1 MNTILL
7 LLLFIALL
15 VLIDVVF
22 RVIRRDPE
30 KRQAEKRLK
39 ELTEK
44 KYEFKD
50 LELVKEAKYSDLT
63 SLNSLLSRFPIFRRL
78 ARTLEQADVKR
89 PLGFFILIT
98 VVGVGIGLA
107 LSRVNLTLGVIELSF
122 GNPCSFQKKKRTS

>member
-39 ELTEK
+39 ELTDK
-44 KYEFKD
+44 KYEVED
-50 LELVKEAKYSDLT
+50 LELAKEAKYSDLT
-63 SLNSLLSRFPIFRRL
+63 SLNSLFQDSYLS
-78 ARTLEQADVKR
+78 
-89 PLGFFILIT
+89 
-98 VVGVGIGLA
+98 
-107 LSRVNLTLGVIELSF
+107 
-122 GNPCSFQKKKRTS
+122 